1 MFNLQR
7 RHLLAMSAWMAV
19 GAFAAEAER
28 GTRDEARALA
38 VAAAEHVTRVGTTQA
53 FKDFAADAKWH
64 PKDMFVFVQDL
75 EATMLYHGANEKLV
89 GKNFIEVRD
98 SGGKEFAKEMVATAK
113 KGSGWVD
120 YQWAHPVTKKVA
132 DKTAYIVKIDKPAG
146 FVAVGIFR

>member
-1 MFNLQR
+1 MLNLKR
-7 RHLLAMSAWMAV
+7 RHMLVLGTCVAISAWAT
-19 GAFAAEAER
+19 EPEH
-28 GTRDEARALA
+28 GTRDEAKALA
-38 VAAAEHVTRVGTTQA
+38 VAAAQYLTTVGTTQA
-53 FKDFAADAKWH
+53 FKDFSADAKWH

-89 GKNFIEVRD
+89 GKNFLEVRD
-98 SGGKEFAKEMVATAK
+98 SSGKEFAKDMVATAK

-120 YQWAHPVTKKVA
+120 YQWTNPATKKVA